1 MPCLTCKRDV
11 PVRARN
17 MCAPC
22 YQRWNKTGTTDYQRW
37 GRRSVCGVGGCGSQV
52 VSHGLC
58 DVHRQRMNK
67 HGHTNDTRPD
77 SWGAVANH
85 PLRYSWTHLRRN
97 AASHGVSPVWLNDFL
112 QFAVDVGDRPS
123 PKHKLFV
130 ADDSKPIGPGNFVWK
145 RAITER
151 VPGEDYKTYIN
162 RAQKVYRAVR
172 TEAFQGYGLKKN
184 YGLSAVE
191 YAAMVDAQGGLC
203 AVCSQPETARQRK
216 SSDTRALAVDHCHT
230 SGKVRALLC
239 TACNTGLGS
248 FNDDPARLT
257 AAIAYLRQ
265 HKEALLTS
273 GQHTTPHHTNKRYAN
288 DPAY

>member
-1 MPCLTCKRDV
+1 MPCSACKRDV
-11 PVRARN
+11 PIRARN

-22 YQRWNKTGTTDYQRW
+22 YQRWNKTGTTEYQRW

-67 HGHTNDTRPD
+67 HGHTNNTRPD

-151 VPGEDYKTYIN
+151 VPGEDYKTYMN

-172 TEAFQGYGLKKN
+172 VEAFQGYGLKKN

-265 HKEALLTS
+265 HKETLLTS
-273 GQHTTPHHTNKRYAN
+273 GQHTTHEQTVRQ
-288 DPAY
+288 